1 MLLNKN
7 VRFFKIYIYF
17 CLFMSDIFKKVATYT
32 FSLIINKIKLYE
44 VDIYI
49 LYSLSNKSAGMELI
63 L

>member
-1 MLLNKN
+1 
-7 VRFFKIYIYF
+7 
-17 CLFMSDIFKKVATYT
+17 MSDIFKKVATYT